1 MLEGGFAFQFGAHCH
16 GVGQA
21 VEMIPFLDLR
31 WPCISGN
38 TQRSNNQHLA
48 NGEVIQAEIEDGG
61 QRDDTLA
68 QTHVQEY
75 SGDGMLQY
83 EVGGISLV
91 IMRLVFHG

>member
-1 MLEGGFAFQFGAHCH
+1 ME
-16 GVGQA
+16 V
-21 VEMIPFLDLR
+21 IPFLDLR
-31 WPCISGN
+31 RPGISGD
-38 TQRSNNQHLA
+38 TQRCDDQNLA
-48 NGEVIQAEIEDGG
+48 DGEVVQAQIEDGG
-61 QRDDTLA
+61 QCDDAFA

>member
-1 MLEGGFAFQFGAHCH
+1 M
-16 GVGQA
+16 
-21 VEMIPFLDLR
+21 
-31 WPCISGN
+31 
-38 TQRSNNQHLA
+38 
-48 NGEVIQAEIEDGG
+48 VIQAEIEDGG

-68 QTHVQEY
+68 QTHIQKY